1 MSWRQTIPTG
11 NRMGRQKGTP
21 NSTESKV
28 NRAASDGMFGLMQRS
43 APEVLKDVMH
53 EAKVAAAA
61 IRRAGGAPINDNNK
75 PHEIWKQLTSHQKIK
90 AFLDYGVSCMIQPEI
105 AGRMIEDLMEDSKEG
120 KLARIA
126 MTRAL
131 IAQTPKEI
139 NIDVNAK
146 TGVMLVPTKA
156 ASLTEWMD
164 EQGIG
169 AKVVDGEVN
178 EP

>member
-1 MSWRQTIPTG
+1 MSLPLTITTAD
-11 NRMGRQKGTP
+11 RMGRPKGSLTS
-21 NSTESKV
+21 NEAKV
-28 NRAASDGMFGLMQRS
+28 NRAASDGMFGMMRA
-43 APEVLKDVMH
+43 APEVLRDVLH
-53 EAKVAAAA
+53 EAKVSAAA
-61 IRRAGGAPINDNNK
+61 IRRAGGAPINDAGT
-75 PHEIWKQLTSHQKIK
+75 PQQVWKQLSSHQKIK

-139 NIDVNAK
+139 NIDVNTK
-146 TGVMLVPTKA
+146 SGVMLVPAKA
-156 ASLTEWMD
+156 DSLTEWMA
-164 EQGIG
+164 EQGLG
-169 AKVVDGEVN
+169 AKVVEGEVN

>member
-1 MSWRQTIPTG
+1 MPR
-11 NRMGRQKGTP
+11 GRPKG
-21 NSTESKV
+21 SKSGS
-28 NRAASDGMFGLMQRS
+28 NTAITRAANDGMMLMMQRS

-61 IRRAGGAPINDNNK
+61 IRRAGGGNCSDNNT
-75 PHEIWKQLTSHQKIK
+75 PGEIWKQLTSHQKIK

-139 NIDVNAK
+139 NIDVTNK

-156 ASLTEWMD
+156 DSLTEWMA
-164 EQGIG
+164 EQGLGPKIVEG
-169 AKVVDGEVN
+169 TVN

>member
-1 MSWRQTIPTG
+1 MPSGKSKPPKNG
-11 NRMGRQKGTP
+11 VGT
-21 NSTESKV
+21 THAET
-28 NRAASDGMFGLMQRS
+28 RAANDGMLGLMQRT

-61 IRRAGGAPINDNNK
+61 IKRAGGGNCSENNT
-75 PHEIWKQLTSHQKIK
+75 PGEIWKQLTSHQKIK

-139 NIDVNAK
+139 NIDVNTK
-146 TGVMLVPTKA
+146 TGVMLVPAKA
-156 ASLTEWMD
+156 DSLTEWMA
-164 EQGIG
+164 EQGLG
-169 AKVVDGEVN
+169 PKVIDGTVN
-178 EP
+178 E

>member
-1 MSWRQTIPTG
+1 MPLPLKTTTADK
-11 NRMGRQKGTP
+11 MGRPKGSLTS
-21 NSTESKV
+21 NEAKV
-28 NRAASDGMFGLMQRS
+28 NRAASDGMLRMMRS

-53 EAKVAAAA
+53 EAKVAAAT
-61 IRRAGGAPINDNNK
+61 IRRAGGGNCSDNNT
-75 PHEIWKQLTSHQKIK
+75 PGEIWKQLTSHQKIK

-139 NIDVNAK
+139 NIDVTNK

-156 ASLTEWMD
+156 DSLTEWMA
-164 EQGIG
+164 EQGLG
-169 AKVVDGEVN
+169 AKVVEGTVN

>member
-1 MSWRQTIPTG
+1 MP
-11 NRMGRQKGTP
+11 KGKPKGVAT
-21 NSTESKV
+21 THAET
-28 NRAASDGMFGLMQRS
+28 RAANDGMMVLMRS

-53 EAKVAAAA
+53 EAKVAAAT
-61 IRRAGGAPINDNNK
+61 IRKAGGGNCNENNS
-75 PHEIWKQLTSHQKIK
+75 PGEIWKQLSSHQKIK

-139 NIDVNAK
+139 NIDVNNK
-146 TGVMLVPTKA
+146 TGVMLVPAKA
-156 ASLTEWMD
+156 DSLTEWMA
-164 EQGIG
+164 EQGLGPKIVEG
-169 AKVVDGEVN
+169 TVN